1 MKIHKIYQIIL
12 LAIVSVLISGCK
24 PQYYATN
31 FEAKTADHKIIA
43 VLPVEMYFIGQVPE
57 KWTLDDIRHIEE
69 AESRA
74 FQISY
79 YNEILR
85 STKSGRKPIRVDVQ
99 HYNKTWQLLDD
110 HEIGI
115 RESWRMSPENLASV
129 LGVDAVVK
137 ARIEKTRYMSDLE
150 SYGIEV
156 ATEIVN
162 IMTDHKLFPLIPI
175 TARNKEIKADYAVV
189 DGNNG
194 ITLWSISFKIG
205 ADWRQPANQII
216 DNISRRAARNFP
228 YRLK

>member
-1 MKIHKIYQIIL
+1 MKFHRIYTFIL
-12 LAIVSVLISGCK
+12 LVIVSLLILSCK

-31 FEAKTADHKIIA
+31 FEAKTATHKIIA
-43 VLPVEMYFIGQVPE
+43 VLPIEMHFIGQIPE
-57 KWTLDDIRHIEE
+57 KWTLDDIRQIEE
-69 AESRA
+69 AESQA
-74 FQISY
+74 FQISF

-85 STKSGRKPIRVDVQ
+85 STKSGRKPIRVDIQ
-99 HYNKTWQLLDD
+99 HYNKTWQLLED

-115 RESWRMSPENLASV
+115 RESWRMSREKLALV
-129 LGVDAVVK
+129 LGVDAVVS
-137 ARIEKTRYMSDLE
+137 ARIKKTRFMSDLE

-162 IMTDHKLFPLIPI
+162 IITDHKMFPFIPI
-175 TARNKEIKADYAVV
+175 TAQNKEIVADYAVV
-189 DGNNG
+189 DKNDG
-194 ITLWSISFKIG
+194 ITLWSISFKVG

>member
-1 MKIHKIYQIIL
+1 MKFHRIYTFIL
-12 LAIVSVLISGCK
+12 LVIVSLLILSCK

-31 FEAKTADHKIIA
+31 FETKTATHKIIA
-43 VLPVEMYFIGQVPE
+43 VLPIEMHFIGQIPE
-57 KWTLDDIRHIEE
+57 KWTLDDIRQIEE
-69 AESRA
+69 AESQA
-74 FQISY
+74 FQISF

-85 STKSGRKPIRVDVQ
+85 STKSGRKPIRVDIQ
-99 HYNKTWQLLDD
+99 HYNKTWQLLED

-115 RESWRMSPENLASV
+115 RESWRMSREKLALV
-129 LGVDAVVK
+129 LGVDAVVS
-137 ARIEKTRYMSDLE
+137 ARIKKTRFMSDLE

-162 IMTDHKLFPLIPI
+162 IITDHKMFPFIPI
-175 TARNKEIKADYAVV
+175 TAQNKEIVADYAVV
-189 DGNNG
+189 DKNDG
-194 ITLWSISFKIG
+194 ITLWSISFKVG

>member
-1 MKIHKIYQIIL
+1 MKFHRIYTFIL
-12 LAIVSVLISGCK
+12 LVIVSLLILSCK

-31 FEAKTADHKIIA
+31 FETKTATHKIIA
-43 VLPVEMYFIGQVPE
+43 VLPIEMHFIGQIPE
-57 KWTLDDIRHIEE
+57 KWTLDDIRQIEE
-69 AESRA
+69 AESQA
-74 FQISY
+74 FQISF

-85 STKSGRKPIRVDVQ
+85 STKSGRKPIRVDIQ
-99 HYNKTWQLLDD
+99 HYNKTWQLLED

-115 RESWRMSPENLASV
+115 RESWRMSREKLALV
-129 LGVDAVVK
+129 LGVDAVVS
-137 ARIEKTRYMSDLE
+137 ARIEKTRFMSDLE

-162 IMTDHKLFPLIPI
+162 IITDHKMFPFIPI
-175 TARNKEIKADYAVV
+175 TAQNKEIVADYAVV
-189 DGNNG
+189 DKNDG
-194 ITLWSISFKIG
+194 ITLWSISFKVG